1 MKSIW
6 VWKPF
11 CSWFMVRAF
20 VCENQKGGSRLEVR
34 VHGSRFMVHGSRF
47 VVRGRSFDV
56 VSELAFR
63 LQVHECRGDARRQD
77 TRCRRNPREVP
88 FSFISFSL
96 GFFGVCVCVCE
107 ASSDRVELV

>member
-1 MKSIW
+1 VKSFW

-34 VHGSRFMVHGSRF
+34 VRGSRFMVHGSRF

-77 TRCRRNPREVP
+77 TSQPTEPQGSP
-88 FSFISFSL
+88 FSVSFSFGFL
-96 GFFGVCVCVCE
+96 GCVCVCE
-107 ASSDRVELV
+107 ASSSQVELV